1 MKSLP
6 QPSEPPVSRLRV
18 LAIDDDLDTQAN
30 LRDILEL
37 DNYIVE
43 TAGSAAAALERDSWS
58 AYFAIILDR
67 RLPDSNAE
75 ELLPRLQ
82 RLAPQAAILIVTGY
96 SDLHGAIAALRQGA
110 ADYILKPINTD
121 ALRASLARLAERKR
135 AAEEIERLN
144 KDLQHRV
151 NDLQTLLDVIPIG
164 IAIAQDPACQTI
176 QVNPA
181 LARLLRVSPDAN
193 ASLTAPREER
203 PRYKVLRDGKELPAN
218 ELPMQIAGARGV
230 EVRNQELDIIH
241 PDGEIVHLFGHA
253 APLFD
258 EHHKPRGSVGAF
270 IDITETKRSQERALQ
285 TERLAAIGQMM
296 TGLAHESGNALARS
310 QACLEMLAL
319 EVQDRPE
326 SLDLIARIQKAQDHL
341 RQLYEEVRGYAA
353 PLKLERERW
362 ELVSIWRQA
371 WTNLALHRQGRDV
384 SLSEETGGVDLVC
397 TVDHFRLDQ
406 VFRNIL
412 DNSLAACRD
421 PVRIQI
427 HCSETTLSG
436 QAALRVAVRD
446 NGPGLTPEQIQ
457 RIFEPFYT
465 TKTKGTGLGMAI
477 AKRIVEAHGGQIAV
491 GRGPGPGA
499 EIVLTLPR
507 GQP

>member
-1 MKSLP
+1 MKPLLRPSDLP
-6 QPSEPPVSRLRV
+6 ASRLRI

-30 LRDILEL
+30 LSDILEL
-37 DNYIVE
+37 DNYVVD
-43 TAGSAAAALERDSWS
+43 TAGSAAAALQRESW
-58 AYFAIILDR
+58 ADYFAIILDR
-67 RLPDSNAE
+67 KLPDGNAE
-75 ELLPRLQ
+75 DLLPRLQ

-96 SDLHGAIAALRQGA
+96 SDLHGAIAALRLGA
-110 ADYILKPINTD
+110 ADYILKPINPE
-121 ALRASLARLAERKR
+121 ALRASLARLAERQR

-164 IAIAQDPACQTI
+164 IAIAQDPACRTI
-176 QVNPA
+176 RVNPA

-193 ASLTAPREER
+193 IALTAGGASF
-203 PRYKVLRDGKELPAN
+203 KLLHNGKEPAVG
-218 ELPMQIAGARGV
+218 ELPMQVAGARGV
-230 EVRNQELDIIH
+230 EVRDQELDIVH
-241 PDGEIVHLFGHA
+241 PDGEVIHLFGHA

-258 EHHKPRGSVGAF
+258 EHHKPRGCVGAF
-270 IDITETKRSQERALQ
+270 VDITEKKRSQERALQ

-353 PLKLERERW
+353 PLRLEREVW
-362 ELVSIWRQA
+362 DVAGVWRQA
-371 WTNLALHRQGRDV
+371 WTNLSLHRQGRDAA
-384 SLSEETGGVDLVC
+384 LREESGGLDLFCNVDP
-397 TVDHFRLDQ
+397 FRLDQ

-412 DNSLAACRD
+412 DNALAACRD
-421 PVRIQI
+421 PVRIEV
-427 HCSETTLSG
+427 HCSESALG
-436 QAALRVAVRD
+436 GRPALRIAVRD
-446 NGPGLTPEQIQ
+446 NGPGLSAEQKQ

-477 AKRIVEAHGGQIAV
+477 AKRVVEAHGGQIAV
-491 GRGPGPGA
+491 DPGTGRGA
-499 EIVLTLPR
+499 EIVLTIPR
-507 GQP
+507 E